1 MNNAQTWGETKKKVN
16 RICKIKIREARG
28 QEEGK
33 NNNRSWGPPPQLKD
47 WLKRNQKITTEAE

>member
-33 NNNRSWGPPPQLKD
+33 NNNRS
-47 WLKRNQKITTEAE
+47 